1 MNDSNSFPSFS
12 PFLFPSLPF
21 FLLFFS
27 SFFSS
32 FFPSSSLPLPSHLP
46 YSPFFPPS
54 SLSVLP
60 LSLPPFTQY
69 HVAYMGILSIFIILP
84 LTDLPVL
91 AQVIA
96 TVFAHINIFIIIPSN
111 FYDAFLLFYTK
122 LYGMQNAR

>member
-21 FLLFFS
+21 FLLSFLLFFLLPPS
-27 SFFSS
+27 L
-32 FFPSSSLPLPSHLP
+32 FPPTFPIPS
-46 YSPFFPPS
+46 FFPPS